1 MQVQVSKFSR
11 IAQVLA
17 SLIQPYKSRL
27 TQIKILRVPL
37 RVAYT
42 GSFNNE
48 YKQFKRPG
56 RRYQEGN
63 IEIPRLRGR
72 PYVPMRP
79 LNTTV

>member
-1 MQVQVSKFSR
+1 MQAQVSKFSR

-37 RVAYT
+37 RGAYT
-42 GSFNNE
+42 GNFTDE
-48 YKQFKRPG
+48 HKQFKRPG

-63 IEIPRLRGR
+63 IKIPGVRGR
-72 PYVPMRP
+72 TYVPMRP